1 MNLAD
6 HLQAGDR
13 VLDMVRRLNQQEL
26 LISEICRSH
35 RREGDLRRNRA
46 FGFGVIV
53 GGALMALVFIVAYFA
68 GGAQWLK

>member
-1 MNLAD
+1 MSPGD
-6 HLQAGDR
+6 PMQAGDR

-35 RREGDLRRNRA
+35 RREGDLRRTRA

-53 GGALMALVFIVAYFA
+53 GGALMALIIAVAYFA
-68 GGAQWLK
+68 GGAQWMK